1 MISKKN
7 GERRYKY
14 LVIRRNKSYFVH
26 QKRGKTTLILTQ
38 NSLRQTSSK
47 CSGLLFCFVDMHF
60 NRQWTFLWVPIM
72 FIFSPTL
79 FAWSRLHAVASQ
91 GKRKKLGRFFNFT
104 FRYIDD
110 ALSLNNSKFG
120 YYVDR
125 IYLIE
130 LEIKDTTC
138 TTASCLDLY
147 LEIKSDSWLRT
158 KKDDFN
164 GPIVKIYIK

>member
-1 MISKKN
+1 M
-7 GERRYKY
+7 
-14 LVIRRNKSYFVH
+14 
-26 QKRGKTTLILTQ
+26 
-38 NSLRQTSSK
+38 
-47 CSGLLFCFVDMHF
+47 LLY
-60 NRQWTFLWVPIM
+60 
-72 FIFSPTL
+72 
-79 FAWSRLHAVASQ
+79 

-125 IYLIE
+125 ISLIE

-147 LEIKSDSWLRT
+147 LEIKS
-158 KKDDFN
+158 N
-164 GPIVKIYIK
+164 IKEPA